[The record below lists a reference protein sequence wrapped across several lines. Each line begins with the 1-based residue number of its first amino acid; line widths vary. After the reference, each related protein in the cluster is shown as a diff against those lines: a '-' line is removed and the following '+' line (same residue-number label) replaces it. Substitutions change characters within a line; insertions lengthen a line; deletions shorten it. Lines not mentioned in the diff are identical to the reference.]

1 MIKHIVLWKLKPE
14 AEGKTAEQNAQE
26 IVARFK
32 TLEGKVT
39 GLLSIESGIDFN
51 RSPAAWDVGLVTA
64 FPTKADLDF
73 YQDFPAH
80 VAIKQFIGKVSSERC
95 VIDYEI

>member
-14 AEGKTAEQNAQE
+14 AENASAEENGKK
-26 IVARFK
+26 IVALFK
-32 TLEGKVT
+32 TLEGKVP
-39 GLLSIESGIDFN
+39 GLVSIESGMDFN
-51 RSPAAWDVGLVTA
+51 RSPAAWDIGLVTS
-64 FPTKADLDF
+64 FKNKADLNF

-95 VIDYEI
+95 VLDYEV